1 MTILDMKKIED
12 AALTYYKHQQA
23 TREKPNDFAEM
34 LENRM
39 KRMEI
44 FTNQI
49 FSVED
54 VDIIKNSLG
63 ITEAFCAAFQ
73 EPTEI
78 YDLKLFLVDFTLSC
92 EALISAFSHTRYR
105 FTVIENSIECE
116 PY

>member
-23 TREKPNDFAEM
+23 TREKPYDFAGM

-39 KRMEI
+39 KRMEN

-49 FSVED
+49 FSVEE

-73 EPTEI
+73 EPTEFN
-78 YDLKLFLVDFTLSC
+78 DVKFFLIDFAFSC
-92 EALISAFSHTRYR
+92 EALISASSHTRYR
-105 FTVIENSIECE
+105 LTMIENSIECE